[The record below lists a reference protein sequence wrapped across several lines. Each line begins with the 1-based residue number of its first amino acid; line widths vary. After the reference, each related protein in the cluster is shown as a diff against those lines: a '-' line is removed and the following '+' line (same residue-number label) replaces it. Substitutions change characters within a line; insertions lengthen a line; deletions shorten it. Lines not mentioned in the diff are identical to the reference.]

1 MADTL
6 PVKLVYSQICKQGAV
21 RAVRFNVDGT
31 YCLTCGSDKSVKLW
45 NPHRKLLLKSYMGHG
60 FEVLDAQS
68 SSDNSQICSCSM
80 DKTVMVFD
88 VASGKSLRKYRGH
101 AGIVNC
107 VRFNEESSLV
117 LSGSI
122 DSTVKI
128 FDLKSRKMEPVQV
141 LDEAKDS
148 VTCIQVSDHEIL
160 TGSADGRIRRYD
172 LRVGKLCT
180 DLIGKS
186 VTSVTFTRD
195 SQCVLVSTLDSS
207 LKLIDKGTGEMLNEY
222 VGHKNTDCRIDSCL
236 NAKDTHVFSGSED
249 GSVYIWDLI
258 EGKVVHHLPHE
269 GQKVVH
275 SLTFHP
281 SDNCLVTA
289 AGDSMY
295 VWKSKYAPSID
306 T

>member
-117 LSGSI
+117 L
-122 DSTVKI
+122 
-128 FDLKSRKMEPVQV
+128 
-141 LDEAKDS
+141 DEAKDS

-195 SQCVLVSTLDSS
+195 SQ
-207 LKLIDKGTGEMLNEY
+207 Y

>member
-195 SQCVLVSTLDSS
+195 SQ
-207 LKLIDKGTGEMLNEY
+207 Y

-258 EGKVVHHLPHE
+258 E
-269 GQKVVH
+269 KVVH